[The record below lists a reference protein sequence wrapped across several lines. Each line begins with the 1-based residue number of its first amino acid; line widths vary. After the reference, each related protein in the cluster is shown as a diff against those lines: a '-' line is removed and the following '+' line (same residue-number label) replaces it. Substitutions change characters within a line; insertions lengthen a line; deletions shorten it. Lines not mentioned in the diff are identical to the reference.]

1 MKKFLQ
7 LLYIL
12 LVAAAVA
19 GFIIV
24 IGIRLDK
31 PMEKL
36 AAKSP
41 TIVTDWP
48 SPHRIDQALEVAKV
62 FGRDGDCKKADSKL
76 VFMIVDQ
83 SDAIGIDSKL
93 VAAVVAKESSCNCFA
108 VSRSGAV
115 GLMQVLIKEHQ
126 SEFDFSKVNLFNPK
140 DNLAIGTA
148 ILKDYVS
155 KYGLQKGL
163 QHYQGV
169 GKNCDTCDMN
179 YVKKIEAIMEGK

>member
-1 MKKFLQ
+1 MTIRTKFDIFLA
-7 LLYIL
+7 IL
-12 LVAAAVA
+12 WLVAFV
-19 GFIIV
+19 GYCSLLTHIHTPPVKIEMPLMSVFV
-24 IGIRLDK
+24 PRVQ
-31 PMEKL
+31 E
-36 AAKSP
+36 S
-41 TIVTDWP
+41 
-48 SPHRIDQALEVAKV
+48 LEVAKV
-62 FGRDGDCKKADSKL
+62 FGRDGDCKTASPSTI
-76 VFMIVDQ
+76 FMIVDAA
-83 SDAIGIDSKL
+83 DAAKLDPKL
-93 VAAVVAKESSCNCFA
+93 VAAVVAKESSCNPFA

-179 YVKKIEAIMEGK
+179 YVKKIQAIMEGK